1 MSATIINEFYL
12 LRKQVM
18 IEI

>member
-12 LRKQVM
+12 FRKQVM